1 MEEIF
6 DCIDVDTIFSGL
18 DTLLEIYEDTAPR
31 IIKRKYRKGKKR
43 YFGRPILV
51 YNPIHDMLGFNLRMT
66 TSLLKNIL
74 KSEQIR

>member
-1 MEEIF
+1 M
-6 DCIDVDTIFSGL
+6 
-18 DTLLEIYEDTAPR
+18 
-31 IIKRKYRKGKKR
+31 K